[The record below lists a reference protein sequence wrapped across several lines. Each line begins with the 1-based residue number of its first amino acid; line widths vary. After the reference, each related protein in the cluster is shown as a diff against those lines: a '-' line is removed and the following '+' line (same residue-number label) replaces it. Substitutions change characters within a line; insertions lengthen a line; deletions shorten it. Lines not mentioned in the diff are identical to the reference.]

1 MKYIHPGLPGSK
13 VSFKK
18 RYGNFINGQ
27 FVDPVGG
34 RWFTSTTP
42 VTGENI
48 AEFPRS
54 GEMDIESAL
63 TAAHEARARWGAT
76 PVTERANILLAI
88 ADRIEAN
95 TEILALTE
103 T

>member
-63 TAAHEARARWGAT
+63 TAAHEARADGGQHRSRSG
-76 PVTERANILLAI
+76 
-88 ADRIEAN
+88 RIYCLPLPIVLKR
-95 TEILALTE
+95 TQKSWH
-103 T
+103 